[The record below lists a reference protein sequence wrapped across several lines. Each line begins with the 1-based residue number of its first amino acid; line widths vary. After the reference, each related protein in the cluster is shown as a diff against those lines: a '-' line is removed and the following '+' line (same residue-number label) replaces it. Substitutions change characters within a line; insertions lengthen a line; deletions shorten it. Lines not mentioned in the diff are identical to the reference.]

1 MRVLRTQSGPF
12 VERPYYEESDIESIA
27 TDELSNVGLLPATP
41 QPIRVDRFIE
51 KRYGIVPQYEDVPD
65 GILGFTRFGPK
76 GPVEV
81 VVSRSLSEEGT
92 RVAERR
98 MNSTL
103 AHEAGHMLLHG
114 HLFALE
120 RRAET
125 RSLFKDELV
134 EKKQTIL
141 CRTDIVADTPEGTR
155 NRGYDG
161 RWWEFQA
168 NKVIGVLLLPRQLV
182 HEALDPILVSKG
194 LLGIRALDD
203 MRREEAVHRLADA
216 FDVNPVVARIRI
228 GELFPTSANGQLT
241 L

>member
-1 MRVLRTQSGPF
+1 MRMLRTQSGPF
-12 VERPYYEESDIESIA
+12 VERPYYEDSDIESIA
-27 TDELSNVGLLPATP
+27 IDELSKVHLLPATP

-76 GPVEV
+76 GPVEI

-103 AHEAGHMLLHG
+103 AHEAGHILLHG

-120 RRAET
+120 RRAGA
-125 RSLFKDELV
+125 RSLFGDDLD

-141 CRTDIVADTPEGTR
+141 CRPGTVADSSEGTG
-155 NRGYDG
+155 NQGYDG

-168 NKVIGVLLLPRQLV
+168 NKVIGVLLLPRKLV
-182 HEALDPILVSKG
+182 QEALDPILVTQG

-203 MRREEAVHRLADA
+203 ARREEAAHRLADA

-228 GELFPTSANGQLT
+228 RELFPTTANGQLT

>member
-1 MRVLRTQSGPF
+1 MRMLRTQSGPF
-12 VERPYYEESDIESIA
+12 VERPYYEDSEIESIA
-27 TDELSNVGLLPATP
+27 IDELSKIGLLPATP

-51 KRYGIVPQYEDVPD
+51 KRYGIVPRYEDVPD
-65 GILGFTRFGPK
+65 SILGFTRFGPK
-76 GPVEV
+76 GPVKV

-103 AHEAGHMLLHG
+103 AHEAGHILLHG

-120 RRAET
+120 RRAGA
-125 RSLFKDELV
+125 RSLFGDDLD

-141 CRTDIVADTPEGTR
+141 CRPSTVADSPEGTGKQ
-155 NRGYDG
+155 GYDG

-168 NKVIGVLLLPRQLV
+168 NKVIGVLLLPRKLV
-182 HEALDPILVSKG
+182 YEALDPILESRG
-194 LLGIRALDD
+194 LLATRALVDS
-203 MRREEAVHRLADA
+203 RREEAAHLLADA
-216 FDVNPVVARIRI
+216 FDVNPVVARIRVE
-228 GELFPTSANGQLT
+228 ELFPKSANCQLT

>member
-1 MRVLRTQSGPF
+1 MRMLSTQSGPIA
-12 VERPYYEESDIESIA
+12 ERPFYEDSDIESIA
-27 TDELSNVGLLPATP
+27 IDELSRVGLLPATP

-51 KRYGIVPQYEDVPD
+51 KRYGIVPHYEAVPD

-81 VVSRSLSEEGT
+81 VVSRSLAEEGT

-103 AHEAGHMLLHG
+103 AHEAGHILLHG

-120 RRAET
+120 RRAGA
-125 RSLFKDELV
+125 RPLFGDDLD

-141 CRTDIVADTPEGTR
+141 CRPGTVWDPPEGTG
-155 NRGYDG
+155 NQGYDG

-168 NKVIGVLLLPRQLV
+168 NKVIGVLLLPRKLV
-182 HEALDPILVSKG
+182 HEALDPILVSRG
-194 LLGIRALDD
+194 LLGIRTLDD
-203 MRREEAVHRLADA
+203 TRREEAAHLLADA
-216 FDVNPVVARIRI
+216 FDVNRVVARIRV
-228 GELFPTSANGQLT
+228 GELFPVSANGQLT

>member
-1 MRVLRTQSGPF
+1 MRMLKTQSGPF
-12 VERPYYEESDIESIA
+12 VERPYYEDSDIESIA
-27 TDELSNVGLLPATP
+27 LDELSKVGLLPATP

-51 KRYGIVPQYEDVPD
+51 KRYGIVPQYEVVPD
-65 GILGFTRFGPK
+65 GILGFTRFGTK

-103 AHEAGHMLLHG
+103 AHEAGHILLHG

-120 RRAET
+120 RRAGA
-125 RSLFKDELV
+125 RSLFGDDLD
-134 EKKQTIL
+134 EKKRTIL
-141 CRTDIVADTPEGTR
+141 CRPGTVGDPPEGTG
-155 NRGYDG
+155 NQGYDG
-161 RWWEFQA
+161 KWWEFQA

-182 HEALDPILVSKG
+182 HEALDPFLVSQG
-194 LLGIRALDD
+194 LLGTRALDD
-203 MRREEAVHRLADA
+203 ARREEAARCLASA
-216 FDVNPVVARIRI
+216 FDVNPVVARIRV
-228 GELFPTSANGQLT
+228 GELFPISANGQLT

>member
-1 MRVLRTQSGPF
+1 MRMLRTQSGPF
-12 VERPYYEESDIESIA
+12 VERPYYEDSDIESIA
-27 TDELSNVGLLPATP
+27 LDELGKVGLLPATP

-51 KRYGIVPQYEDVPD
+51 KRYGIVPRYKDLPD

-103 AHEAGHMLLHG
+103 AHEAGHILLHG

-125 RSLFKDELV
+125 RSLFGDDLD

-141 CRTDIVADTPEGTR
+141 CRTDTVADPPVGTG
-155 NRGYDG
+155 NPGYDG

-168 NKVIGVLLLPRQLV
+168 NKVIGILLLPRKLV
-182 HEALDPILVSKG
+182 CEALDPFLVSQG
-194 LLGIRALDD
+194 LLGDQRA
-203 MRREEAVHRLADA
+203 R
-216 FDVNPVVARIRI
+216 
-228 GELFPTSANGQLT
+228 
-241 L
+241 